1 MEIHLNPETE
11 KKLKAL
17 AAESGCATDDLA
29 EDAMAGYIDE
39 LLQTRDMLDSR
50 YNNLKN
56 GRVKAMPGEEVET
69 YFRQKSADRRSQ
81 QPGS

>member
-17 AAESGCATDDLA
+17 AAESGRATDDLA

-39 LLQTRDMLDSR
+39 LLQARDMLDSR
-50 YNNLKN
+50 YDDLKN
-56 GRVKAMPGEEVET
+56 GRVKAIPGEEVEA
-69 YFRQKSADRRSQ
+69 YFRHKSAARRSQ

>member
-17 AAESGCATDDLA
+17 AAKSGRATDDLA

-50 YNNLKN
+50 YDDLKN
-56 GRVKAMPGEEVET
+56 ARVKAIPGEEVEA
-69 YFRQKSADRRSQ
+69 YFRQKSAARRSQ
-81 QPGS
+81 QSGS